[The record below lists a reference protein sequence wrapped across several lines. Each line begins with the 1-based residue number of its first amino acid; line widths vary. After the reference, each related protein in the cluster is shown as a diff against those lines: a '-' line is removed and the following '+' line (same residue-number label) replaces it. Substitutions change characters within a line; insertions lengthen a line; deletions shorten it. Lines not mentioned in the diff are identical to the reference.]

1 MKDYEIHKLIEQQ
14 NPEEKERLWQRI
26 KAELDLPDSPPTTPA
41 PVAAKPKVWR
51 RWTAIAAA
59 LVCVITLSIV
69 LPLTLDGENERY
81 CDFEHY
87 TTASLEQN
95 LGDYFS
101 SNNKDL
107 LSVDWYD
114 IAEEVKTEYGHMK
127 ENKNDIVF
135 FGETILNGET
145 GESLTLYVTDN
156 KTRVDILEDYYNDCN
171 STKVRDVTVQYKS
184 DRLSS
189 QAVFNYRNNIYYL
202 ELDVGNAQERL
213 TEIIE
218 SMLP

>member
-26 KAELDLPDSPPTTPA
+26 KAELDLPDSPPTPA
-41 PVAAKPKVWR
+41 PVAAKPKVWK

-69 LPLTLDGENERY
+69 LPLTLGGENERY

-114 IAEEVKTEYGHMK
+114 IAEEVKTEYGHIN
-127 ENKNDIVF
+127 EDPNDVVF
-135 FGETILNGET
+135 FKETIVNIET
-145 GESLTLYVTDN
+145 GEILMLYITDN
-156 KTRVDILEDYYNDCN
+156 RTRVDVLEIYHTDNNTTSVRNVSVKYSSDGLYTRAMFEYNKN
-171 STKVRDVTVQYKS
+171 V
-184 DRLSS
+184 
-189 QAVFNYRNNIYYL
+189 YYL
-202 ELDVGNAQERL
+202 NIDVGNAQERL

>member
-26 KAELDLPDSPPTTPA
+26 KAELDLPDSPPAPA

-69 LPLTLDGENERY
+69 LPLTLGGEKERY

-114 IAEEVKTEYGHMK
+114 IAEEVKTEYGHIN
-127 ENKNDIVF
+127 EDPNDVVF
-135 FGETILNGET
+135 FKETIVNIET
-145 GESLTLYVTDN
+145 GEILMLYITDN
-156 KTRVDILEDYYNDCN
+156 RTRVDVLEIYHTDNNTTSVCNVSVKYSSDDLYTRAMFEYNKN
-171 STKVRDVTVQYKS
+171 V
-184 DRLSS
+184 
-189 QAVFNYRNNIYYL
+189 YYL
-202 ELDVGNAQERL
+202 NIDVGNAQARL

>member
-14 NPEEKERLWQRI
+14 NPEAKERLWQRI
-26 KAELDLPDSPPTTPA
+26 KSELDLPDNPPAPA
-41 PVAAKPKVWR
+41 PVAAKPKVWK

-69 LPLTLDGENERY
+69 LPLTLGGEKIRFS
-81 CDFEHY
+81 DFEHY
-87 TTASLEQN
+87 TIASLEQN

-107 LSVDWYD
+107 LSVNWYD
-114 IAEEVKTEYGHMK
+114 IAEEVKTEYSHIN
-127 ENKNDIVF
+127 EDPNDVVF
-135 FGETILNGET
+135 FRETIVNNET
-145 GESLTLYVTDN
+145 GEILTLYITDN
-156 KTRVDILEDYYNDCN
+156 RTRVDVLEIYHTGNNTTSVRNVSVKYSSDGLSTRAMFEYNKN
-171 STKVRDVTVQYKS
+171 V
-184 DRLSS
+184 
-189 QAVFNYRNNIYYL
+189 YYL
-202 ELDVGNAQERL
+202 NIDVGNAQERL

>member
-26 KAELDLPDSPPTTPA
+26 KAELDLPDSPPAPA

-69 LPLTLDGENERY
+69 LPLTLGGEKERY

-114 IAEEVKTEYGHMK
+114 IAEEVKTEYGHIN
-127 ENKNDIVF
+127 EDPNDVVF
-135 FGETILNGET
+135 FKETIVNIET
-145 GESLTLYVTDN
+145 GEILMLYITDN
-156 KTRVDILEDYYNDCN
+156 RTRVDVLEIYHTDNNTTSVRNVSVKYSSDDLYTRAMFEYNKN
-171 STKVRDVTVQYKS
+171 V
-184 DRLSS
+184 
-189 QAVFNYRNNIYYL
+189 YYL
-202 ELDVGNAQERL
+202 NIDVGNAQARL